1 MRRNCKTNAGTGM
14 ETMRLLAAAL
24 VIASLSAGAARAQPV
39 SIVTTPSGSYTNSAT
54 AAMAKIIGEKS
65 KVRAVIQAQA
75 MQGMIPVEA
84 GTAEFGTANSFDTT
98 FYVTGTGDYEGQGP
112 HRNLRLVGSLLPYR
126 VALHVRADSDVKTI
140 ADLKGKRVSGGFNAQ
155 KTIARITEALLANA
169 GLSYRDTVEV
179 LAPNVSRSAE
189 DFSSGKVDVLF
200 FALGSAAVKQ
210 AAATVGGVRVLP
222 IDDSPQAIRRMEAVL
237 PGAYLI
243 DVTPAPSIDGVSA
256 PMKVLTFDMVLG
268 AHVSVPDQTVYEV
281 TKALHQNKTG
291 LAATF
296 PPFSLFDPALMAK
309 PVAGV
314 EFHPGALRYYREAG
328 LVPKS

>member
-1 MRRNCKTNAGTGM
+1 MRWMSACC
-14 ETMRLLAAAL
+14 
-24 VIASLSAGAARAQPV
+24 VIAPLLVGAARAQPV
-39 SIVTTPSGSYTNSAT
+39 SIVTTPSGTYTNSAT
-54 AAMAKIIGEKS
+54 AAMAKVISEKS

-84 GTAEFGTANSFDTT
+84 GTAEFGTSNSFDTT
-98 FYVTGTGDYEGQGP
+98 FYVTGTGDYEGQP
-112 HRNLRLVGSLLPYR
+112 HPNLRLVGSLLPYR
-126 VALHVRADSDVKTI
+126 VGLHVRADADIKTI
-140 ADLKGKRVSGGFNAQ
+140 ADLKGKRVSAGFNAQ

-169 GLSYRDTVEV
+169 GLGYKDTVEV
-179 LAPNVSRSAE
+179 LAPNVSRSAD

-222 IDDSPQAIRRMEAVL
+222 IDDSPEAVKRMQAVL
-237 PGAYLI
+237 PGAYLV
-243 DVTPAPSIDGVSA
+243 DVVPSPANEGVSQ

-268 AHVSVPDQTVYEV
+268 VHVSVPDEIVYEV
-281 TKALHQNKTG
+281 TKALHQHKAE

-296 PPFSLFDPALMAK
+296 PPFNLFEPDQMAK

-314 EFHPGALRYYREAG
+314 AMHPGALRYYREAG